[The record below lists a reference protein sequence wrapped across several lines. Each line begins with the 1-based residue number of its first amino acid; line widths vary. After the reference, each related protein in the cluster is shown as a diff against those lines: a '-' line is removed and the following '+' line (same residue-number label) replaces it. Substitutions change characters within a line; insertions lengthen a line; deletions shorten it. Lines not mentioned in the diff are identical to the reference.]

1 MAGERI
7 SNKLKNIWSNPLLL
21 LGFRLVVGIVFI
33 YASIDKISDPLGFSD
48 NIDNYHAT
56 PVYLNNL
63 IALIVPWM
71 ELIVGL
77 CLIFGK
83 FIQGASLLS
92 AVLMIVFIVLIGQ
105 ALFRGIDLH
114 CGCFKTATDVSVT
127 SLRSEM
133 IRRILEDIVLLGM
146 SLIITMNALKKE
158 EIPLK

>member
-1 MAGERI
+1 M
-7 SNKLKNIWSNPLLL
+7 KNIWSNPLLL

>member
-48 NIDNYHAT
+48 NVDNYHAT

-158 EIPLK
+158 EIPL

>member
-48 NIDNYHAT
+48 NVDNYHAT

-77 CLIFGK
+77 RLIFGK

-158 EIPLK
+158 EIPL